1 MALTDAHAPGAT
13 PLSEEDL
20 RGLKLASISTQGE
33 LNEAEAQ
40 NILRGQEWALRSR
53 TSTLSGM
60 LSDDYLLR
68 LHNEMFGN
76 VWKWAGTIRERE
88 TNIGAPPHT
97 IRTHLRSLYEEVMG
111 WMEFSAYPPDEIAV
125 RLHYRVVTIHPF
137 PNGNGRHARMLAHM
151 VMMRHF
157 RLKPLLWGGSA
168 LRDHDTNRKAYIDA
182 LRAADARD
190 FAPLLSFARGGHPAP

>member
-1 MALTDAHAPGAT
+1 MALTGAHASGAT

-20 RGLKLASISTQGE
+20 RGLKLASISNQGE

-68 LHNEMFGN
+68 LHKRMFGD

-88 TNIGAPPHT
+88 TNIGVPPHS
-97 IRTHLRSLYEEVMG
+97 IRSHLRSLYEEVGG
-111 WMEFSAYPPDEIAV
+111 WLEFSAYPPDEIATAF
-125 RLHYRVVTIHPF
+125 TIESLPF
-137 PNGNGRHARMLAHM
+137 IRSRMAM
-151 VMMRHF
+151 AGTRGCS
-157 RLKPLLWGGSA
+157 RTGSW
-168 LRDHDTNRKAYIDA
+168 
-182 LRAADARD
+182 
-190 FAPLLSFARGGHPAP
+190 